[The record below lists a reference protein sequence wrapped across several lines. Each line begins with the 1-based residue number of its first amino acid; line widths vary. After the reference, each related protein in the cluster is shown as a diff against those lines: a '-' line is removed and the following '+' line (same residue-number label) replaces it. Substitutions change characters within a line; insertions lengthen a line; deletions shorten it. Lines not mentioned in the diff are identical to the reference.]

1 MKTKRTMMLAVCMML
16 MLVLLTGCAESNLSG
31 TWKLTDAHGVGEMS
45 GMDAGM
51 LLDMAEAFG
60 GSVLMKFEG
69 KTMTLSAEIFGME
82 QSQSDTYR
90 TSGNTITLGSGNSL
104 TFDIQGDTLT
114 LTDGNSGLVMT
125 RLK

>member
-31 TWKLTDAHGVGEMS
+31 TWKLTDAQGVGELS

-51 LLDMAEAFG
+51 LLEMAEAFG

-82 QSQSDTYR
+82 QSQSDAYR
-90 TSGNTITLGSGNSL
+90 TNGSTITLGSGNSL
-104 TFDIQGDTLT
+104 NFNIQGDTLT
-114 LTDGNSGLVMT
+114 LTDGTSSLVLTKM
-125 RLK
+125 K